1 MTTLEAAPLPDLLAE
16 APVSPFRRW
25 LAPAAFALFGLVD
38 ILAFGLGSHNGDA
51 TFQFKQGSASVPDLT
66 LPAKETCYA
75 AGALTL
81 VLAVVRVALP
91 RLSLAWRRVTVVVVV
106 FCLVI
111 ALLAWSDAGNST
123 PFNVTNLLSGTINL
137 SIPLML
143 GALTG
148 VVCSTSGVVNIGIE
162 GQLLLGAFTAAIVA
176 STTGN
181 LWLGLMAGA
190 LAGCLVAALLAV
202 FAIKYTVDQII
213 VGVVLNGFV
222 AGLTGFLFDQL
233 MVPNAN
239 TYNSAGTFSVIKIP
253 GLADIPV
260 IGPVFFDS
268 NILLYITYALI
279 FVVQVGLFSTAWGLR
294 VRAVGEHPTA
304 ADTVGIR
311 VQWTR
316 YRNVILGG
324 MIAGI
329 GGVQLTVGSVGFFN
343 KDISSGLGY
352 IALAA
357 MIFGRWTPLGGVA
370 AALLFGFSFQLSTT
384 LGILSV
390 PVPSFILLMA
400 PYVATIIAV
409 AGLVGRV
416 RPPAADGRPY
426 VKA

>member
-268 NILLYITYALI
+268 NIFLYLTYLFIAL
-279 FVVQVGLFSTAWGLR
+279 VQVGLFQTRWGLR
-294 VRAVGEHPTA
+294 TRAIGEHPEA

-311 VQWTR
+311 VLAMR
-316 YRNVILGG
+316 YRNVIIAGV
-324 MIAGI
+324 MAGI
-329 GGVQLTVGSVGFFN
+329 GGAYLTVGSVGTFT
-343 KDISSGLGY
+343 KDMSSGYGY

-357 MIFGRWTPLGGVA
+357 MIFGRYRPFGAVA
-370 AALLFGFSFQLSTT
+370 AGLLFGFCTQLQSLLST
-384 LGILSV
+384 LGV
-390 PVPSFILLMA
+390 PVNSNLLLMA
-400 PYVATIIAV
+400 PYVVTIVVV
-409 AGLVGRV
+409 AGLVGKV
-416 RPPAADGRPY
+416 RPPAAEGKPY
-426 VKA
+426 IKS